1 MKLFVDYVK
10 ALEPFRDIYNS
21 AGTPN
26 AITALEELPQ
36 SGTCSLSYAGDM
48 LNFITEG
55 LRKHPRVESIKEQ
68 VRSAERDVT
77 VRHFPPPPRNF
88 WLSTVPD

>member
-10 ALEPFRDIYNS
+10 ALEPFRDIYDS
-21 AGTPN
+21 AEQPN
-26 AITALEELPQ
+26 AITALEELTQ

-48 LNFITEG
+48 LNFLTNE
-55 LRKHPRVESIKEQ
+55 LRKHPRVRSIKEQ

-77 VRHFPPPPRNF
+77 VSHLAPALLVNYSF
-88 WLSTVPD
+88 